1 MNMFYVI
8 RDNYCDYEYEIIA
21 GSKILRK
28 ALSEMVKDVFK
39 NRPDVDIE
47 EIVDD
52 IDNGGEYYDSDT
64 TIWGD
69 GALVDG
75 VCRWCITEYNN
86 KDDKDAETKKDTGV

>member
-1 MNMFYVI
+1 MFYVI
-8 RDNYCDYEYEIIA
+8 RDDYLGYEYEIIA
-21 GSKILRK
+21 GSKNYRN

-39 NRPDVDIE
+39 GRPDINIE

-75 VCRWCITEYNN
+75 VGRWCITRYDN
-86 KDDKDAETKKDTGV
+86 KEDNE

>member
-1 MNMFYVI
+1 MFYVI
-8 RDNYCDYEYEIIA
+8 RDDYFSYEYEIIA
-21 GSKILRK
+21 GSKSLRK

-39 NRPDVDIE
+39 NRSDVDIA

-52 IDNGGEYYDSDT
+52 IDNGGEYDDGDT
-64 TIWGD
+64 KIWGD

-86 KDDKDAETKKDTGV
+86 NDDNE